1 MNLRLAA
8 IALPLAFALVATVAH
23 ASAAQLGGMGAA
35 IYGNGFSF
43 KKANLDKVP
52 VNAIEVGGL
61 KVVLQ
66 RTKLKDIQKVLGG
79 TIQTQGEGATR
90 ADWLCYAGEGQNAW
104 FIANSLG
111 GYEFVMM
118 VAAEASGK
126 AAGGCDATDKLGTIK
141 FGIPGLGAPSADLK
155 TAFGAAPAKSGKVS
169 YRADEPGADALGTAM
184 NAQYIGYTLSGGK
197 VTGIGIGETS
207 VQMAK

>member
-1 MNLRLAA
+1 MNLRIAAALAFSLAA
-8 IALPLAFALVATVAH
+8 IASPVA
-23 ASAAQLGGMGAA
+23 AAQLGGMGAA
-35 IYGNGFSF
+35 IYGNAFSF
-43 KKANLDKVP
+43 KKANLDTVP
-52 VNAIEVGGL
+52 VQSIEVGGL

-79 TIQTQGEGATR
+79 TIQRQGEGASR
-90 ADWLCYAGEGQNAW
+90 ADWLCYAGGGQNVW

-126 AAGGCDATDKLGTIK
+126 AAGGCDASDKLGALK
-141 FGIPGLGAPSADLK
+141 FGIPGLGASSAELK

-184 NAQYIGYTLSGGK
+184 NAQYIGYTLAGGK